1 MPLIQLVISV
11 MWIGNAVLD
20 GGGSLRLKLLSDHL
34 FLVAFCLVWIRG
46 WRDSVALG
54 NGVTAESQFRLH
66 DVSIVREGGKYLLT
80 SPLEVGRNSGGI
92 PLG

>member
-1 MPLIQLVISV
+1 MPLIQLVISA
-11 MWIGNAVLD
+11 MWIGNAVLY

-46 WRDSVALG
+46 WRDSVALA

-66 DVSIVREGGKYLLT
+66 GCKYCKRGG
-80 SPLEVGRNSGGI
+80 
-92 PLG
+92 